1 MSIEH
6 GRARPVLPTPTPPGR
21 PAGPTQ
27 ATVARRHR
35 FWRRISPRPP
45 VPRAAPAPTRSVA
58 IRILRP
64 SRPAA
69 PNDRPKPADSSA
81 ARGAAFPHGRSH
93 RRQLPDPLQ
102 VHHSSHHDGV
112 WPLCCPTP
120 RSKTLST
127 NCPPGNCRQGRS
139 LARST
144 PRHSRTP
151 SRFFNASRQSPRP
164 RIIIP
169 TSTFAGER
177 SRTRFRHTRRAV
189 SRNWTSTLP
198 VELTYSSTIRSVST
212 DLRVNKPRNLT

>member
-27 ATVARRHR
+27 ATVARRRR

-45 VPRAAPAPTRSVA
+45 VPRATPAPTRSVA

-81 ARGAAFPHGRSH
+81 ARGAAFPRGRSH

-127 NCPPGNCRQGRS
+127 NCPPGNCRQVDHSHGRLRDIPGRHRASSTHRGSRRGRGSSSRHRRS
-139 LARST
+139 LAKGHVHAFDTLGGRSHGT
-144 PRHSRTP
+144 GLRPCP
-151 SRFFNASRQSPRP
+151 SN
-164 RIIIP
+164 
-169 TSTFAGER
+169 
-177 SRTRFRHTRRAV
+177 
-189 SRNWTSTLP
+189 
-198 VELTYSSTIRSVST
+198 
-212 DLRVNKPRNLT
+212 